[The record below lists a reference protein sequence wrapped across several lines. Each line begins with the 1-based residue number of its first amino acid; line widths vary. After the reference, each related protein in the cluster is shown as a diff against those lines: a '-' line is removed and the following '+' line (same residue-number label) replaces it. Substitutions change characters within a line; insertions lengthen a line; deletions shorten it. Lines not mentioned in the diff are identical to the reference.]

1 MKNNIT
7 GYNNFKRLLAGVMGV
22 VILATS
28 LYFSVEGFD
37 FKVENQ
43 SIWWV
48 GWVLA
53 FAVTSC
59 QFMFNTRQ
67 EELNWTIIILGV
79 VAYGYS
85 IWSNIMGFHAL
96 RGTPSYVDWM
106 NISGGIFMD
115 VFPETAI
122 AWALGA
128 IKTGDLFGNLFSVMG
143 NPDSVSN
150 PNIAPNTITRK
161 GPIKGQ
167 SYQSQSLNQVINN
180 KPKPQGNPNFNPNQT
195 LHQLV
200 NKSDGRHNNR

>member
-106 NISGGIFMD
+106 NISGGIFID

-150 PNIAPNTITRK
+150 TNSTQPPRTTNYTVPTRA
-161 GPIKGQ
+161 
-167 SYQSQSLNQVINN
+167 QSLNQVVNN
-180 KPKPQGNPNFNPNQT
+180 KPKPQLNPNFNPNQT
-195 LHQLV
+195 LHSLV
-200 NKSDGRHNNR
+200 NKGRGRHNKNG

>member
-1 MKNNIT
+1 MKNSIV
-7 GYNNFKRLLAGVMGV
+7 GYSNFKRLLAGVMGV

-96 RGTPSYVDWM
+96 RGTPSYMDWM
-106 NISGGIFMD
+106 NISGGIFID

-150 PNIAPNTITRK
+150 TTT
-161 GPIKGQ
+161 Q
-167 SYQSQSLNQVINN
+167 QVQPRAKQYPPFKQNLAGLEVSDGTPHDFS
-180 KPKPQGNPNFNPNQT
+180 KTQQYST

-200 NKSDGRHNNR
+200 GKEKGRHSK

>member
-1 MKNNIT
+1 MNNNMQ
-7 GYNNFKRLLAGVMGV
+7 GYDNIKRIFAFVMGL
-22 VILATS
+22 VILGTS

-37 FKVENQ
+37 FKVENE

-53 FAVTSC
+53 FAVTSS
-59 QFMFNTRQ
+59 QFMFNTRPK
-67 EELNWTIIILGV
+67 ELNWTIIILGL

-85 IWSNIMGFHAL
+85 IWSNIMGFHSL
-96 RGTPSYVDWM
+96 RGTLSVMDWM

-128 IKTGDLFGNLFSVMG
+128 IKTGDLFGTLLFALN
-143 NPDSVSN
+143 NPDTVSN
-150 PNIAPNTITRK
+150 TNITQPYK
-161 GPIKGQ
+161 PQ
-167 SYQSQSLNQVINN
+167 PQSLNQVANQ
-180 KPKPQGNPNFNPNQT
+180 KPQPTYNQNFNPNQT

-200 NKSDGRHNNR
+200 NKADGRHNKNG